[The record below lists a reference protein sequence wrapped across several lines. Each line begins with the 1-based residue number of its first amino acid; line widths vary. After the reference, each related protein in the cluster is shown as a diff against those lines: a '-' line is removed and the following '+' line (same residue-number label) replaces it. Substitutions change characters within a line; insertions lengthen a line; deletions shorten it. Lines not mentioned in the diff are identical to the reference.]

1 MLVYSKVNMVDENT
15 TSVAYNTVSTDPPYW
30 WRYTINTEGGNYHR
44 AYIYRS
50 LMYSSTASLT
60 ICLL

>member
-1 MLVYSKVNMVDENT
+1 MVDENT